1 MNKLLTFVVAG
12 LVLLST
18 SSFAGEMTAEQKS
31 ALDHANPMPN
41 LMSAVAKNQDE
52 LKLTEEQKAGLADW
66 VDYSKPRVMKMVKA
80 LGELEKKLNEAALAG
95 APGSVMQQIGSQSLN
110 VRGAI
115 MKQKLACR
123 NNLARILSPEQ
134 MQQVIELYKKSQS

>member
-18 SSFAGEMTAEQKS
+18 SSFAGGNTPEQMAAMK
-31 ALDHANPMPN
+31 HANPMPN
-41 LMSAVAKNQDE
+41 LMQAVAKNQDE
-52 LKLTEEQKAGLADW
+52 LKLTDEQKAALADW
-66 VDYSKPRVMKMVKA
+66 VDYSKPRVLKMVKA
-80 LGELEKKLNEAALAG
+80 LAKLESKLNEAALAG
-95 APGSVMQQIGSQSLN
+95 APGSVLQQIGSQSLN

-134 MQQVIELYKKSQS
+134 MQQTIELYKKIQS